1 MNRFLTKRAKYLR
14 LNAELPKSFLAEAV
28 SRAVESRAG
37 ESRNS
42 IHHESAYCNHSL
54 VRPGLT
60 GLIVAS
66 LEIVNVAIARPRQCH
81 CSEAV
86 LPVKR
91 RQAV

>member
-1 MNRFLTKRAKYLR
+1 MDADKRATTAK
-14 LNAELPKSFLAEAV
+14 EAV

-86 LPVKR
+86 LPVER